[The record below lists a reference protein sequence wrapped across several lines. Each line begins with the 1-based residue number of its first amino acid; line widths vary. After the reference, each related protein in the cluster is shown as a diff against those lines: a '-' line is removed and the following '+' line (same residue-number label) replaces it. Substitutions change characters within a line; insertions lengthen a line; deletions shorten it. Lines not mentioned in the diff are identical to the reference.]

1 MSVFV
6 RTKIPWLILLFC
18 GGLMISVYYLDL
30 PDSVSNIANE
40 VTNLAVAVS
49 AFAVGVGTISLV
61 RRNYQV
67 IAKRREGWMY
77 DAWAVVVMVVFI
89 VVGLAYGT
97 TSDAYSW
104 IFSNIFTQ
112 INITVA
118 SLLAFFVVYSFYRAF
133 IARSWESAV
142 MLLASAFTLI
152 GRAPIGEAIWPGFVT
167 ISNWI
172 GQKAAVGGIS
182 GFYIAGAIG
191 SVAIALRILW
201 GKEKAALG

>member
-6 RTKIPWLILLFC
+6 RTKVPWIILLIC
-18 GGLMISVYYLDL
+18 GLVMITDYYLVV
-30 PDSVSNIANE
+30 PEAFSNIAKD
-40 VTNLAVAVS
+40 VTNLAVAIS
-49 AFAVGVGTISLV
+49 AFAVGVGTISLI

-67 IAKRREGWMY
+67 INRRRAGWQY
-77 DAWAVVVMVVFI
+77 DAWALVVMALFI
-89 VVGLAYGT
+89 VVGVAYGT

-118 SLLAFFVVYSFYRAF
+118 SLLAFFIVYSFYRAF
-133 IARSWESAV
+133 VARSWESAV

-167 ISNWI
+167 ISDWI
-172 GQKAAVGGIS
+172 GGKAAVGGIS
-182 GFYIAGAIG
+182 GFYIAGAVG
-191 SVAIALRILW
+191 SIAIALRILW

>member
-6 RTKIPWLILLFC
+6 RTKIPWIILLFC
-18 GGLMISVYYLDL
+18 GLLMISVYYLDV
-30 PDSVSNIANE
+30 PDSVSNIAND
-40 VTNLAVAVS
+40 VTNLAVATA

-67 IAKRREGWMY
+67 INKRREGWMY
-77 DAWAVVVMVVFI
+77 DAWALVVMVVFI
-89 VVGLAYGT
+89 VVGVAYGT
-97 TSDAYSW
+97 TSDAYTW
-104 IFSNIFTQ
+104 IYSNIFTQ

-133 IARSWESAV
+133 VARSWESAV
-142 MLLASAFTLI
+142 MLLASAFTLM

-172 GQKAAVGGIS
+172 GSKAAVGGIS
-182 GFYIAGAIG
+182 GFYIAGAVG

>member
-1 MSVFV
+1 MSAFI
-6 RTKIPWLILLFC
+6 RTKVPWIILLVC
-18 GGLMISVYYLDL
+18 GMTMLVDYYLVV
-30 PDSVSNIANE
+30 PDIVSNIANE
-40 VTNLAVAVS
+40 VTNLAVAVA

-61 RRNYQV
+61 RRNYQL
-67 IAKRREGWMY
+67 INRRREGWQY
-77 DAWAVVVMVVFI
+77 EAWSLFVMAVFI
-89 VVGLAYGT
+89 VIGVVFSIK
-97 TSDAYSW
+97 SDAYVW
-104 IFSNIFTQ
+104 MFENIFTQ

-118 SLLAFFVVYSFYRAF
+118 SLLAFYIVSSFYKAF
-133 IARSWESAV
+133 VARSWEATV

-172 GQKAAVGGIS
+172 GSKAAVGGIS
-182 GFYIAGAIG
+182 GFYICGAVG

>member
-6 RTKIPWLILLFC
+6 RTKIPWIILLVSGLVMIMDYYLIL
-18 GGLMISVYYLDL
+18 
-30 PDSVSNIANE
+30 PDAFSSIANE
-40 VTNLAVAVS
+40 IQNLAVAIA

-67 IAKRREGWMY
+67 INQRRDGWQY
-77 DAWAVVVMVVFI
+77 DAWALVVMVIFI

-133 IARSWESAV
+133 VARSWESAV

-167 ISNWI
+167 ISTWI
-172 GQKAAVGGIS
+172 GSKAAVGGIS

>member
-6 RTKIPWLILLFC
+6 RTKIPWIILLFC
-18 GGLMISVYYLDL
+18 GLLMISVYYLDV
-30 PDSVSNIANE
+30 PDSVANIANE
-40 VTNLAVAVS
+40 VTNLAVAVA

-67 IAKRREGWMY
+67 INRRREGWMY
-77 DAWAVVVMVVFI
+77 DAWALVVMTVFI
-89 VVGLAYGT
+89 VVGVAFGT
-97 TSDAYSW
+97 KSDAYTW

-133 IARSWESAV
+133 VARSWESAV

-172 GQKAAVGGIS
+172 GSKAAVGGIS